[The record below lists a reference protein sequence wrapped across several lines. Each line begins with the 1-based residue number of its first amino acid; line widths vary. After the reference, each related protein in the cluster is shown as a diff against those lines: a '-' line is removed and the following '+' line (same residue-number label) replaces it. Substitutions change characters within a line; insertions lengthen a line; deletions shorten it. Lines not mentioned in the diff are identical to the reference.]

1 MFYLHGFASSPK
13 STKVGYF
20 SERLREH
27 GIEIQCPDFNE
38 PDFSTLTMTR
48 MLEQLGAE
56 FARLDGKPV
65 VLFGSSLGGTLAIL
79 AAERFA
85 AQVDRLVL
93 LAPAVMFAKP
103 GHHLLPPGKID
114 AWRRRGALP
123 FFHYAYGAERDLDF
137 AFYEDSLQHDAFN
150 ASVRQPALI
159 FQGLHDASV
168 DYRMVEA
175 FAKTRANVTL
185 SLLDDD
191 HQLIASLPRIWTGV
205 RAFLGLDG

>member
-1 MFYLHGFASSPK
+1 VFYLHGFASSPK

-20 SERLREH
+20 TGRLRQH
-27 GIEIQCPDFNE
+27 GVEMRCPDFNQ
-38 PDFSTLTMTR
+38 PDFATLTLTR
-48 MLEQLGAE
+48 MLDQLGAE
-56 FARLDGKPV
+56 LARLAGAPAT
-65 VLFGSSLGGTLAIL
+65 LFGSSLGGTLAIL

-103 GHHLLPPGKID
+103 GHHLLPPEKID
-114 AWRRRGALP
+114 DWRRRGALP
-123 FFHYAYGAERDLDF
+123 IFHYADHAERDLNF
-137 AFYEDSLQHDAFN
+137 AFYEDSVRYDAFN

-175 FAKTRANVTL
+175 FAKTRPNVTL

-191 HQLIASLPRIWTGV
+191 HQLIASLPRMWNDV
-205 RAFLGLDG
+205 RAFLGIDE